1 MNNNGIHVQKRTV
14 TPDDAK
20 ILLAKNE
27 GNRKVSERA
36 VQFLYDQMVAG
47 DWLLT
52 ADTIK
57 LGKNG
62 RLLDGQHRL
71 QALVKYGKPIDMY
84 VAEGLDEKVFNVLD
98 TGKTRSAADLLS
110 MKGYKSASNVA
121 GSVRSILLFKNGN
134 FATIETGKMAKA
146 SNSQVLRWVEANPE
160 IHEVIQYTWTIYQKF
175 RFLSHSTITML
186 YWILS
191 KKSQT
196 DTDTFFEKYAT
207 GIDLSETNPIRHL
220 RERLL
225 KDSVNKS
232 KLRVREKVAL
242 FIFAWNA
249 FRQKKKMQQLTLQKN
264 YVFPKP
270 L

>member
-1 MNNNGIHVQKRTV
+1 MNNNGIQVLKKTITPEDAQKY
-14 TPDDAK
+14 
-20 ILLAKNE
+20 LAKNE
-27 GNRKVSERA
+27 GNRKVSEKS
-36 VQFLYDQMVAG
+36 VQFLYQQMVSG

-57 LGKNG
+57 FGKDG

-84 VAEGLDEKVFNVLD
+84 IAEGLDNKVFQVLD
-98 TGKTRSAADLLS
+98 TGKVRSASDVLS
-110 MKGYKSASNVA
+110 MQGYKNSNNVA
-121 GSVRSILLFKNGN
+121 GSIRAILLFKQGYYSTTKAGRNSKATN
-134 FATIETGKMAKA
+134 TAVLKFAQEH
-146 SNSQVLRWVEANPE
+146 PE
-160 IHEVIQYTWTIYQKF
+160 INEIISYTFGIYRQF
-175 RFLSHSTITML
+175 RFMSHSIITML

-191 KKSQT
+191 KKAQ
-196 DTDTFFEKYAT
+196 DKADIFFEKYAT
-207 GIDLSETNPIRHL
+207 GIDLSATSPIRHL

-232 KLRVREKVAL
+232 KLNARDKMAL

-249 FRQKKKMQQLTLQKN
+249 FLQGKKMQQLTLQKN